1 MDGTSVVLTGDAAD
15 SLAAVVPDSIA
26 LPVLADDDSWV
37 ARTALAI
44 SEMVAAGRL
53 RTPLLLVLTGR
64 LARHAPHLGF
74 AQRAARRAVRGYVLV
89 DPELPA
95 PGTVSDWPDAPVTV
109 VLAAPENPQA
119 RAAELRGWEVLIG
132 DPASIVTDLLD
143 RP

>member
-15 SLAAVVPDSIA
+15 SLAAIVPDSIA
-26 LPVLADDDSWV
+26 LPALADDDSWV
-37 ARTALAI
+37 ARTALTI

-53 RTPLLLVLTGR
+53 RPPLLLVLTGR
-64 LARHAPHLGF
+64 LARHAPNLGF

-95 PGTVSDWPDAPVTV
+95 PGTVSDWPDAPVTMI
-109 VLAAPENPQA
+109 LADENDTRA
-119 RAAELRGWEVLIG
+119 RDARLRGWEVLIG
-132 DPASIVTDLLD
+132 DPASIVTDLLN

>member
-1 MDGTSVVLTGDAAD
+1 MDRTSVVLTGDAAD

-44 SEMVAAGRL
+44 TEMVAAGRL
-53 RTPLLLVLTGR
+53 RPPLLLVLTGR

-109 VLAAPENPQA
+109 VLADENDSRA
-119 RAAELRGWEVLIG
+119 RDARLRGWEVLFG